1 MRRSLRKQECCF
13 SQQIL
18 VPGIGARTT
27 GPSRACACR
36 LGAHNPTPGGAELV
50 KIAVCIKWVPDPE
63 YPLRA
68 TADGLSLDA
77 PGLTYM
83 ASPLDMVAC
92 EAGVRL
98 KEAAGGS
105 VSLFT
110 AGPEAADAGLRAA
123 LSLGADDATRVSF
136 AGGGLSGGTRTGRL
150 LAAAIALEVPDVI
163 LCGTRSPDSGSEA
176 VPASIAELLGMP
188 LVTNVVSVSGMGPLE
203 IERRL
208 EGGRRQTLRVQPPV
222 VIAVEESLCDPR
234 YPSVLARRKADRAAI
249 TLRTAAELGL
259 RSRSRRN
266 ARAAAGAATAQRP
279 PCGASAPT
287 PARERL
293 AYILAGGPDQKR
305 SSNRLEGPVPAV
317 IDQLLAFLTANGVVN
332 RENGGHGS

>member
-1 MRRSLRKQECCF
+1 M
-13 SQQIL
+13 
-18 VPGIGARTT
+18 
-27 GPSRACACR
+27 
-36 LGAHNPTPGGAELV
+36 

-188 LVTNVVSVSGMGPLE
+188 LVTNVVSLSGIGPLE

-222 VIAVEESLCDPR
+222 VIALEESLCDPR

-249 TLRTAAELGL
+249 TLRTAAELGVEL
-259 RSRSRRN
+259 PELALTLVRLQGPRPLN
-266 ARAAAGAATAQRP
+266 ARLV
-279 PCGASAPT
+279 APAPEL

>member
-1 MRRSLRKQECCF
+1 M
-13 SQQIL
+13 
-18 VPGIGARTT
+18 
-27 GPSRACACR
+27 
-36 LGAHNPTPGGAELV
+36 

-68 TADGLSLDA
+68 TADGLNLDS

-92 EAGVRL
+92 EAAVRL
-98 KEAAGGS
+98 KEAAGGT

-110 AGPEAADAGLRAA
+110 AGPEAADAGLRSGLA
-123 LSLGADDATRVSF
+123 LGADDATRVNF
-136 AGGGLSGGTRTGRL
+136 TGGGLSGGTRTGRL
-150 LAAAIALEVPDVI
+150 LAAAIAREAPDVVI
-163 LCGTRSPDSGSEA
+163 CGTRSPDSGSGA
-176 VPASIAELLGMP
+176 VPATIAERLSMP
-188 LVTNVVSVSGMGPLE
+188 LVTNVVSISGPGPVE

-234 YPSVLARRKADRAAI
+234 YPSVFARRKADRATI
-249 TLRTAAELGL
+249 TLRTAAELGVDL
-259 RSRSRRN
+259 PDPAVTLVRLQGPRPLN
-266 ARAAAGAATAQRP
+266 ARLV
-279 PCGASAPT
+279 APAPEL

-305 SSNRLEGPVPAV
+305 ASNRLEGPVSAV
-317 IDQLLAFLTANGVVN
+317 IDQLMAFLTANGVVN